1 MAAKKVTIEEK
12 MSRIDV
18 IIQALEQEDT
28 TLQDCMKYYKEGV
41 KLLKE
46 CDGMLDKVEKE
57 IEELTKEQD
66 DGE

>member
-12 MSRIDV
+12 MSRIDA
-18 IIQALEQEDT
+18 IIQVLEQEDT
-28 TLQDCMKYYKEGV
+28 TLQDSMKYYKEGV

>member
-28 TLQDCMKYYKEGV
+28 TLQDSMKYYKEGV

>member
-12 MSRIDV
+12 MSRIDT

-28 TLQDCMKYYKEGV
+28 TLQDSMKYYKEGV

>member
-28 TLQDCMKYYKEGV
+28 TLQDSMKYYKEGV

-46 CDGMLDKVEKE
+46 CDGMLDKVEKD

>member
-28 TLQDCMKYYKEGV
+28 TLQDSMKYYKEGV

-46 CDGMLDKVEKE
+46 CDGMLDKVENE

>member
-18 IIQALEQEDT
+18 IIQALEKEDT
-28 TLQDCMKYYKEGV
+28 TLQDSMKYYKEGV

-46 CDGMLDKVEKE
+46 CDGMLDKVEKD